1 MCLFLMDKST
11 FPSERLSSSFHGL
24 GPLPLT
30 SSVGAEDRPH
40 TCPTPATS
48 VSSSGW
54 TVDGVPPAKGRAEVP
69 ASSAAPSFPSAV
81 PFEAPASEAGE
92 AASPSSPI
100 GVGSARLLREWGWQT
115 RARHRGQ
122 RRFAGREISPSSA
135 LSFPRPP
142 PSPLPPAA
150 YWGVVYTEKRKP
162 AASLRSGRR
171 SLRFSVAPPERRSR
185 DKMWGFGGGV
195 VR

>member
-1 MCLFLMDKST
+1 MDKST

-24 GPLPLT
+24 GPLPQT

-115 RARHRGQ
+115 HARHRGQ
-122 RRFAGREISPSSA
+122 RSFAGREISPSSA

-171 SLRFSVAPPERRSR
+171 SLRFSVAPPRASEQRQ
-185 DKMWGFGGGV
+185 DVGLWGGV
-195 VR
+195 R